1 MEQVHFHLMTP
12 WEVEIDFSGK
22 WPTFLMVGLHP
33 PQPLLSG
40 SQTPSVSKKKK
51 KKVTDM
57 QILFPPD
64 SSSAVIW
71 ASIMEVL

>member
-51 KKVTDM
+51 KVTDM